1 MISGSWIEEREV
13 IGYIEGDI
21 LQKNDDRILILANR
35 IGYEVL
41 LPTIVMDSLKERKV
55 GDAVSLFIYFH
66 QTEKQP
72 KPVLIGFNTDEE
84 KEFFQ
89 RLITVEDIGPMKAA
103 KALTL
108 PVHDIA
114 VAVEANDLD
123 KLQKLKGIGKRT
135 AQKMIASLAGKLD
148 KFVLSKIE
156 TGRPTVKQDELIQ
169 PVLDILVEQ
178 LGIKPVDAK
187 RRVIETLTLN
197 PSIITPEALLEE
209 VFRAKLK

>member
-1 MISGSWIEEREV
+1 M

-21 LQKNDDRILILANR
+21 LQKNDDRILILANQ

-114 VAVEANDLD
+114 SAVEANDLD

-209 VFRAKLK
+209 VFRAKL

>member
-1 MISGSWIEEREV
+1 V

-21 LQKNDDRILILANR
+21 LQKNDDRILILVNR

-55 GDAVSLFIYFH
+55 GDTVSLFIYFH

-114 VAVEANDLD
+114 SAVEANDLD

-209 VFRAKLK
+209 VFRAKL

>member
-1 MISGSWIEEREV
+1 M
-13 IGYIEGDI
+13 IGYIEGNI
-21 LQKNDDRILILANR
+21 LQKNDDRILILANQ

-41 LPTIVMDSLKERKV
+41 LPTIVLESLKERDV
-55 GDAVSLFIYFH
+55 GDTVSLFIYFH

-103 KALTL
+103 KALTV

-114 VAVEANDLD
+114 RAVEANDLD
-123 KLQKLKGIGKRT
+123 KLQELKGIGKRT

-148 KFVLSKIE
+148 KFILTKIE
-156 TGRPTVKQDELIQ
+156 TGRPKLKQDELIQ

-187 RRVIETLTLN
+187 RRVTETLSLN
-197 PSIITPEALLEE
+197 PSILTPEALLEE
-209 VFRAKLK
+209 VFRARPK

>member
-1 MISGSWIEEREV
+1 V
-13 IGYIEGDI
+13 IGYIEGNI
-21 LQKNDDRILILANR
+21 LQKNDDRILILANQ

-41 LPTIVMDSLKERKV
+41 LPTIVMESLKERKV
-55 GDAVSLFIYFH
+55 GDNVSLFIYFH

-114 VAVEANDLD
+114 SAVEANDLD

-156 TGRPTVKQDELIQ
+156 TGRPKIKQDELIQ

-197 PSIITPEALLEE
+197 PLIITPEALLEE
-209 VFRAKLK
+209 VFRAKPK

>member
-1 MISGSWIEEREV
+1 M
-13 IGYIEGDI
+13 IGYIEGSI
-21 LQKNDDRILILANR
+21 LQKNEDRILILANQ

-41 LPTIVMDSLKERKV
+41 LPTIVLESLKERSV
-55 GDAVSLFIYFH
+55 GENVSLFIYFH

-84 KEFFQ
+84 KDFFQ

-103 KALTL
+103 KALTV

-114 VAVEANDLD
+114 CAVEANDLE

-148 KFVLSKIE
+148 RFILPDLEKRLPVQQQQEDLIE
-156 TGRPTVKQDELIQ
+156 

-178 LGIKPVDAK
+178 LGLKPGDA
-187 RRVIETLTLN
+187 RRRIAETLSLN
-197 PSIITPEALLEE
+197 PLILTPEALLEE
-209 VFRAKLK
+209 VFRARPK

>member
-1 MISGSWIEEREV
+1 M
-13 IGYIEGDI
+13 IGYIEGNI
-21 LQKNDDRILILANR
+21 LQKNDDRILILANQ

-55 GDAVSLFIYFH
+55 GDTVSLFIYFH

-114 VAVEANDLD
+114 SAVEANDLD

-209 VFRAKLK
+209 VFRAKL

>member
-1 MISGSWIEEREV
+1 M

-156 TGRPTVKQDELIQ
+156 TGRTTVKQDELIQ

-197 PSIITPEALLEE
+197 PLIITPEALLEE
-209 VFRAKLK
+209 VFRAKL

>member
-1 MISGSWIEEREV
+1 V

-21 LQKNDDRILILANR
+21 LQKNDDRILILANQ

-55 GDAVSLFIYFH
+55 GDKVSLFIYFH

-103 KALTL
+103 KALTV
-108 PVHDIA
+108 PVYDIA
-114 VAVEANDLD
+114 SAIEANDLD

-148 KFVLSKIE
+148 EFVLSKIE
-156 TGRPTVKQDELIQ
+156 TIIPTIKPDELMQ

-178 LGIKPVDAK
+178 LGLKPVDAK
-187 RRVIETLTLN
+187 RRVVETLTLN

-209 VFRAKLK
+209 VFRAKPK

>member
-1 MISGSWIEEREV
+1 M

-21 LQKNDDRILILANR
+21 LQKNDDRILILANQ

-103 KALTL
+103 KALTV
-108 PVHDIA
+108 PVYDIA
-114 VAVEANDLD
+114 SAIEANDLD

-148 KFVLSKIE
+148 EFVLSKIE

-178 LGIKPVDAK
+178 LGIKPVEAK

-197 PSIITPEALLEE
+197 PLIITPEALLEE

>member
-1 MISGSWIEEREV
+1 M
-13 IGYIEGDI
+13 IGYIEGGI
-21 LQKNDDRILILANR
+21 LRKYEDRILILANQ

-41 LPTIVMDSLKERKV
+41 LPTIVLESLKERKV
-55 GDAVSLFIYFH
+55 GDSVSLFIYFH

-103 KALTL
+103 KALTV
-108 PVHDIA
+108 PVQDIA
-114 VAVEANDLD
+114 SAVEANDLE

-148 KFVLSKIE
+148 RFILPEME
-156 TGRPTVKQDELIQ
+156 TRRPRLQQQELIQ
-169 PVLDILVEQ
+169 PVLDVLVEQ
-178 LGIKPVDAK
+178 LGLKPVEA
-187 RRVIETLTLN
+187 RRRIDETLSLN
-197 PSIITPEALLEE
+197 PSIYTPETLLEE
-209 VFRAKLK
+209 VFRTRPK

>member
-1 MISGSWIEEREV
+1 M
-13 IGYIEGDI
+13 IGYIEGSI
-21 LQKNDDRILILANR
+21 LQKNDDRILILANQ

-41 LPTIVMDSLKERKV
+41 LPTIVLESLKERNV
-55 GDAVSLFIYFH
+55 GDNVSLFIYFH

-103 KALTL
+103 KALTV
-108 PVHDIA
+108 PVYDIA
-114 VAVEANDLD
+114 RAVEANDLD

-148 KFVLSKIE
+148 KFILSE
-156 TGRPTVKQDELIQ
+156 MVTGRPKLKQDELIQ

-187 RRVIETLTLN
+187 RRVTETLSLN
-197 PSIITPEALLEE
+197 PSILTSEALLEE
-209 VFRAKLK
+209 VFRVRPK

>member
-1 MISGSWIEEREV
+1 M

-41 LPTIVMDSLKERKV
+41 LPTIVMDSLKEKKV

-209 VFRAKLK
+209 VFRAKL

>member
-1 MISGSWIEEREV
+1 M
-13 IGYIEGDI
+13 IGYIEGNI
-21 LQKNDDRILILANR
+21 LQKNDDRILILANQ

-55 GDAVSLFIYFH
+55 GDTVSLFIYFH

-209 VFRAKLK
+209 VFRAKL

>member
-1 MISGSWIEEREV
+1 M

-114 VAVEANDLD
+114 SAVEANDLD

-209 VFRAKLK
+209 VFRAKL

>member
-1 MISGSWIEEREV
+1 M

-21 LQKNDDRILILANR
+21 LQKNDDRILILANQ

-55 GDAVSLFIYFH
+55 GDTVSLFIYFH

-169 PVLDILVEQ
+169 PVLDILVDQ

-209 VFRAKLK
+209 VFRAKL

>member
-1 MISGSWIEEREV
+1 M
-13 IGYIEGDI
+13 IGYIEGSI
-21 LQKNDDRILILANR
+21 LQKNDDRILILANQ

-41 LPTIVMDSLKERKV
+41 LPTIVLESLKERDV
-55 GDAVSLFIYFH
+55 GDTVTLFIFFH

-103 KALTL
+103 RALTL

-114 VAVEANDLD
+114 CAVETNDLD
-123 KLQKLKGIGKRT
+123 KLQQLKGIGKRT

-148 KFVLSKIE
+148 KFILAERKGIQPESGQAE
-156 TGRPTVKQDELIQ
+156 MIQ
-169 PVLDILVEQ
+169 PVLDVLVEQ
-178 LGIKPVDAK
+178 LGIKPAEA
-187 RRVIETLTLN
+187 RRRIAETLTLN
-197 PSIITPEALLEE
+197 PSITTPEILLEE
-209 VFRAKLK
+209 VLRARPK

>member
-1 MISGSWIEEREV
+1 V

-21 LQKNDDRILILANR
+21 LQKNDDRILILANQ

-103 KALTL
+103 KALTV
-108 PVHDIA
+108 PVYDIA
-114 VAVEANDLD
+114 SAIEANDID

-148 KFVLSKIE
+148 EFVLSKIE
-156 TGRPTVKQDELIQ
+156 TGRPTVKTDELIQ

-209 VFRAKLK
+209 VFRAKL

>member
-1 MISGSWIEEREV
+1 V
-13 IGYIEGDI
+13 IGYIEGNI
-21 LQKNDDRILILANR
+21 LQKNDDRILILANQ

-41 LPTIVMDSLKERKV
+41 LPTIVLESLKERDV
-55 GDAVSLFIYFH
+55 GDTVSLFIYYH

-103 KALTL
+103 KALTV

-114 VAVEANDLD
+114 CAVEANDLN
-123 KLQKLKGIGKRT
+123 KLQELKGIGKRT

-148 KFVLSKIE
+148 KFILSEIK
-156 TGRPTVKQDELIQ
+156 TGLPKLKRDELIQ
-169 PVLDILVEQ
+169 PVLDILTEQ
-178 LGIKPVDAK
+178 LGIKPLEAK
-187 RRVIETLTLN
+187 RMVTETLSLN
-197 PSIITPEALLEE
+197 PSILTPEALLEE
-209 VFRAKLK
+209 VFRARPK

>member
-1 MISGSWIEEREV
+1 V
-13 IGYIEGDI
+13 IGYIEGNI
-21 LQKNDDRILILANR
+21 LQKNDDRILILANQ

-41 LPTIVMDSLKERKV
+41 LPTIVLESLKEREV
-55 GDAVSLFIYFH
+55 GDTVSLFIYFH

-103 KALTL
+103 KALTV

-114 VAVEANDLD
+114 RAVEANDID
-123 KLQKLKGIGKRT
+123 KLQELKGIGKRT

-148 KFVLSKIE
+148 KFVLSE
-156 TGRPTVKQDELIQ
+156 MTSGRPKLKQNELIQ

-178 LGIKPVDAK
+178 LGIKPLDA
-187 RRVIETLTLN
+187 RRKVTETLSLN
-197 PSIITPEALLEE
+197 PSILTPEALLDE
-209 VFRAKLK
+209 VFRAWPK

>member
-1 MISGSWIEEREV
+1 LKIKEREM
-13 IGYIEGDI
+13 IGYIEGSI
-21 LQKNDDRILILANR
+21 LQKNEDRMLILANQL
-35 IGYEVL
+35 GYEVL
-41 LPTIVMDSLKERKV
+41 LPTIVLESLKERNV
-55 GDAVSLFIYFH
+55 GDNVSLFIYFH

-103 KALTL
+103 KALTV

-114 VAVEANDLD
+114 CAVEANDLE

-148 KFVLSKIE
+148 RFILPEME
-156 TGRPTVKQDELIQ
+156 TRRPGLQQEELIQ
-169 PVLDILVEQ
+169 PVLDVLVEQ
-178 LGIKPVDAK
+178 LGIKSVDA
-187 RRVIETLTLN
+187 RRRIAETLSLN
-197 PSIITPEALLEE
+197 PLILTPEALLEE
-209 VFRAKLK
+209 VFRVRPK

>member
-1 MISGSWIEEREV
+1 M
-13 IGYIEGDI
+13 IGYIEGNI
-21 LQKNDDRILILANR
+21 LQKNDDRILILANQ

-41 LPTIVMDSLKERKV
+41 LPTIVMESLKERKV
-55 GDAVSLFIYFH
+55 GDNVSLFIYFH

-114 VAVEANDLD
+114 SAVEANDLD

-156 TGRPTVKQDELIQ
+156 TGRPKIKQDELIQ

-197 PSIITPEALLEE
+197 PLIITPEALLEE
-209 VFRAKLK
+209 VFRAKPK

>member
-1 MISGSWIEEREV
+1 M
-13 IGYIEGDI
+13 IGYIEGNI
-21 LQKNDDRILILANR
+21 LQKNDDRILILANQ

-41 LPTIVMDSLKERKV
+41 LPTIVLESLKERDV
-55 GDAVSLFIYFH
+55 GDTVSLFIYYH

-103 KALTL
+103 KALTV

-114 VAVEANDLD
+114 CAVEANDLN
-123 KLQKLKGIGKRT
+123 KLQELKGIGKRT

-148 KFVLSKIE
+148 KFILSEIK
-156 TGRPTVKQDELIQ
+156 TGLPKLKRDELIQ
-169 PVLDILVEQ
+169 PVLDILTEQ
-178 LGIKPVDAK
+178 LGIKPLEAK
-187 RRVIETLTLN
+187 RMVTETLSLN
-197 PSIITPEALLEE
+197 PSILTPEALLEE
-209 VFRAKLK
+209 VFRARPK

>member
-1 MISGSWIEEREV
+1 M
-13 IGYIEGDI
+13 IGYIEGSI
-21 LQKNDDRILILANR
+21 LQKYDDRILLLANQ

-41 LPTIVMDSLKERKV
+41 LPTIVLESLTDRSV
-55 GDAVSLFIYFH
+55 GDNVSLFIYFH

-103 KALTL
+103 KALTV
-108 PVHDIA
+108 PVPEIA
-114 VAVEANDLD
+114 SAIESSDLV

-148 KFVLSKIE
+148 RFLLPDLKKGRSRLQQSDLIE
-156 TGRPTVKQDELIQ
+156 
-169 PVLDILVEQ
+169 PVLDVLVEQ
-178 LGIKPVDAK
+178 LGIKPLDA
-187 RRVIETLTLN
+187 RRRIAETLSLN
-197 PSIITPEALLEE
+197 PTILTPEALLEE
-209 VFRAKLK
+209 VFRTRPK